1 VDSLCALFLEN
12 GRSVIATQRAM
23 RLRFHIPRHVS
34 VPDGKTIKR
43 WVSALEETGST
54 VRTHAVGR
62 PRTATTPEN
71 VQLVRI
77 AVERSPR
84 RSARR
89 HAVALGLSD
98 RSVRRILHEELFY
111 HPYKIM
117 LVQELK
123 HEDFVNRVNLCQ
135 EMLNRIPATSTF
147 WSTDEAH
154 FHLSGDVNKQNF
166 RYWADTNPRQLHER
180 PLHSQKVTVWCAI
193 SKFGI
198 IGPYFFEENGHTVTV
213 TAQRYVFM
221 LENFFEPKLQELSEQ
236 TNLGEIWFQQD
247 GATAHTA
254 RISMTKLRQMFP
266 TRLVSL
272 RGDLG
277 WPARSPDLSI
287 CDFFLWGY
295 LKEKV
300 FRHRPHTL
308 QELKRRIIEEVNAI
322 PNQMCQNA
330 ARSFQNRLHQCIATG
345 GRHLADIVFK
355 R

>member
-1 VDSLCALFLEN
+1 MIWTGEHRGFAVRSFLEN

-43 WVSALEETGST
+43 WVSSLEETGST

-71 VQLVRI
+71 VQLVRVS
-77 AVERSPR
+77 VERSPR

-98 RSVRRILHEELFY
+98 RSVRRILHEELFF

-123 HEDFVNRVNLCQ
+123 HDDFVNRVN
-135 EMLNRIPATSTF
+135 
-147 WSTDEAH
+147 
-154 FHLSGDVNKQNF
+154 
-166 RYWADTNPRQLHER
+166 
-180 PLHSQKVTVWCAI
+180 
-193 SKFGI
+193 
-198 IGPYFFEENGHTVTV
+198 
-213 TAQRYVFM
+213 
-221 LENFFEPKLQELSEQ
+221 
-236 TNLGEIWFQQD
+236 
-247 GATAHTA
+247 
-254 RISMTKLRQMFP
+254 
-266 TRLVSL
+266 L

-300 FRHRPHTL
+300 FKHRPHTL

-322 PNQMCQNA
+322 PIQMCQNA